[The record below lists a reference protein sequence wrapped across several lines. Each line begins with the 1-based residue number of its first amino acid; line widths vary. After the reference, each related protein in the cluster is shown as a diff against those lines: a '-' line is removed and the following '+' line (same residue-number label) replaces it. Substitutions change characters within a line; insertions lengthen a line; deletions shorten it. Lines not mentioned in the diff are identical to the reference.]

1 MKSKSFISQKHL
13 KEISKQEI
21 NTINNLMQSQYNKSH
36 YTQTELKSFGFK
48 SLGQNVLISCYSRI
62 YTPHKISI
70 GDNVRIDDFAILSG
84 KITLGSFVHIANFAS
99 ITGGIEGVEL
109 GDFCGLSSY
118 AKIYASSDNFYNG
131 SLVGPCVLEEFR
143 AVIHKKVKLTRHC
156 HIGSH
161 SLVLPGSHF
170 EMGATLGAMSLNMG
184 RKLKE
189 WSYYFGNPAKK
200 IYDIDSNKVLE
211 KEAQI
216 LSLWGGGKPLNT
228 TKITSPILRYKFR
241 FTQAN
246 LNTNINA
253 TIAKKALASRIFML
267 MQTICYLLYSTTFI
281 HQRII
286 KDKYLLGC
294 FSLVIAC
301 NYQDLFL
308 RSCYEK
314 R

>member
-48 SLGQNVLISCYSRI
+48 SLGQNVLISRYSRI

-211 KEAQI
+211 KEVQI
-216 LSLWGGGKPLNT
+216 LSLWGGEA
-228 TKITSPILRYKFR
+228 TKYNKNNLSYPTIQIQIHTSKSKYKYQCNHSKESTHITHIY
-241 FTQAN
+241 AN
-246 LNTNINA
+246 AN
-253 TIAKKALASRIFML
+253 
-267 MQTICYLLYSTTFI
+267 YLLPT
-281 HQRII
+281 
-286 KDKYLLGC
+286 LLYYIYT
-294 FSLVIAC
+294 SK
-301 NYQDLFL
+301 NYQRQVSFGVLLFGNCVQL
-308 RSCYEK
+308 SRFIFKELL
-314 R
+314 

>member
-48 SLGQNVLISCYSRI
+48 YLGQNVLISRYSRI

-131 SLVGPCVLEEFR
+131 NLVGPCVLEEFR

-253 TIAKKALASRIFML
+253 TIAKKALTSRIFML

-281 HQRII
+281 YI
-286 KDKYLLGC
+286 KELSKTSIFWGA
-294 FSLVIAC
+294 SLW
-301 NYQDLFL
+301 
-308 RSCYEK
+308 
-314 R
+314 